1 MVLFSTDFRERC
13 RRRESLQNILER
25 LHTPLDLAIWLE
37 VSEET
42 VRDRIAS
49 RLQCQRLRFH
59 HQRDAARIFAERPVC
74 PYCDGPLVRR
84 NDDDAAV
91 LQKRLEEFNAKT
103 EPLADF
109 YEKVARCI
117 GSMAIAIAMLFSRY
131 FAPDR
136 AELGMIPI
144 KNAEEIE
151 KMRQACRTASEILDR
166 VSELDSAGNYRRRKS
181 TRPRP
186 ISWQEAGVKSA
197 FLGYRLG
204 HRVFPGNICIS
215 LNDEI
220 VHGIGSQ
227 RRIQYGDIVKLDIG
241 VIQDGWVGDTAT
253 TVPVGMID
261 DRIEQLAAGHGEGAA
276 RAQSRWRLKACGWAI
291 FAPKSKRKRC
301 AISFSVVREFVGH
314 GVGRKLHE
322 EPQIPNYGK
331 RGSGPKL
338 KAGMTLAIEP
348 MINLGTAAVRLL
360 DDGWTVCTA
369 DGMPSAHFEHT
380 VLITKDEPE
389 ILTWRGKTQLK

>member
-1 MVLFSTDFRERC
+1 
-13 RRRESLQNILER
+13 
-25 LHTPLDLAIWLE
+25 
-37 VSEET
+37 
-42 VRDRIAS
+42 
-49 RLQCQRLRFH
+49 
-59 HQRDAARIFAERPVC
+59 
-74 PYCDGPLVRR
+74 
-84 NDDDAAV
+84 
-91 LQKRLEEFNAKT
+91 
-103 EPLADF
+103 
-109 YEKVARCI
+109 
-117 GSMAIAIAMLFSRY
+117 
-131 FAPDR
+131 
-136 AELGMIPI
+136 MIPI
-144 KNAEEIE
+144 KNAKEAEQ
-151 KMRQACRTASEILDR
+151 MRQACRTASDILDR
-166 VSELDSAGNYRRRKS
+166 VSELIRPGIS
-181 TRPRP
+181 TREVDEAAADFM
-186 ISWQEAGVKSA
+186 QEANVKSA

-241 VIQDGWVGDTAT
+241 VVQGGWVGDTAT
-253 TVPVGMID
+253 TVPVGMIEERTD
-261 DRIEQLAAGHGEGAA
+261 QLLRVTEIALERAIRVAVEGA
-276 RAQSRWRLKACGWAI
+276 RLGDI
-291 FAPKSKRKRC
+291 C
-301 AISFSVVREFVGH
+301 AEIEDEAVRNHFSVVREFVGH

-360 DDGWTVCTA
+360 EDGWTVRTA

-389 ILTWRGKTQLK
+389 ILTWRAKTQLK